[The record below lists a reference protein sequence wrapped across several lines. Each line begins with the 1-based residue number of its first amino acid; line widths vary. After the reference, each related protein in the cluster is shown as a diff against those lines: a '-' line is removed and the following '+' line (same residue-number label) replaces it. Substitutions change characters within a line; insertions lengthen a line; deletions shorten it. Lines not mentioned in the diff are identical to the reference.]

1 MAKKCWQR
9 IKLKYKARAHKIKPN
24 VRVFK
29 TKPRVR
35 KIKIRYLI
43 FALALTAGGILI
55 ANSSPTEL
63 AHAEGCPDVKIIFV
77 RGSGGERYNT
87 DHYLAFKSAMEN
99 KLNTSSLRY
108 EIDDLDYPAI
118 GVGVDNLDVTIGAF
132 LGGGEAYAF
141 GDSVKTGVKNLV
153 SAVKTDT
160 CKSTKYVFAGYSQGA
175 LVVPTALSQ
184 INSDKV
190 IYSALFGDPKI
201 YLPEGFGP
209 VPAACSGK
217 NLSAY
222 RVYVPDCQAF
232 IGLLGARTPY
242 VSAGYDGKIGTW
254 CNRYDIFCS
263 SHYSVSS
270 HTAYATDGIYEDAS
284 KLIFSKIAQA
294 FNFKNKYTSPHDTAI
309 LIDSTGSMSSLIS
322 KYRNEAL
329 RLAEKTLNAGGR
341 VALYDYRDLAD
352 PYEPVEGC
360 NFETCTLETFA
371 AALDAITIEGGGDD
385 PESLLSAS
393 FQVMKKLN
401 WRFGATKSLVI
412 LTDAGF
418 HSPDLDGTTFYNVKK
433 LSQQIDP
440 VNFYVLTPEY
450 NFEEYQPLAEAT
462 GGAVI
467 SATDEIELEAS
478 TDTILERFDS
488 LPQVEEEDE
497 DEQAPLPTLKIN
509 SVENLSDTS
518 SKISFTTDSIKTMV
532 ILNDAILGIT
542 ADTEITLTDLDR
554 SAVNT
559 LTLVPLSDSRRGEP
573 VTVNLN
579 DGISDDQTS
588 NNQDLSGYGQA
599 ANLSPAGIVPRAP
612 KTGRK

>member
-1 MAKKCWQR
+1 MAKKYWQR
-9 IKLKYKARAHKIKPN
+9 IKLKYRARAH
-24 VRVFK
+24 
-29 TKPRVR
+29 

-43 FALALTAGGILI
+43 FALALTAGGILL

-87 DHYLAFKSAMEN
+87 DHYLAFKSAMES
-99 KLNTSSLRY
+99 KLNTSSLKY

-118 GVGVDNLDVTIGAF
+118 GVGVDNLDVTLGAYV
-132 LGGGEAYAF
+132 GRGDAYAF
-141 GDSVKTGVKNLV
+141 GDSVKAGVDSLATTVNTSSCKN
-153 SAVKTDT
+153 
-160 CKSTKYVFAGYSQGA
+160 TKYVFAGYSQGA
-175 LVVPTALSQ
+175 LVIPTALQ
-184 INSDKV
+184 KINSDKV

-201 YLPEGFGP
+201 YLPEGKGLFP
-209 VPAACSGK
+209 DACSGK
-217 NLSAY
+217 NLSEY
-222 RVYVPDCQAF
+222 RAYVPNCRAY
-232 IGLLGARTPY
+232 IGLLGARKPY
-242 VSAGYDGKIGTW
+242 VPDGYAGKVGTW
-254 CNRYDIFCS
+254 CNRYDVFCS
-263 SHYSVSS
+263 SHLSIKD
-270 HTAYATDGIYEDAS
+270 HLAYATDGAYEDAS

-294 FNFKNKYTSPHDTAI
+294 FNFKNEYTSPHDTAI
-309 LIDSTGSMSSLIS
+309 LIDSTGSMSSLFS
-322 KYRNEAL
+322 NYRNEAL

-341 VALYDYRDLAD
+341 VALYDYRDLVEGYA
-352 PYEPVEGC
+352 PVERC

-371 AALDAITIEGGGDD
+371 AGLDAIEIDGGDDD

-401 WRFGATKSLVI
+401 WRFGATKSLVV
-412 LTDAGF
+412 LTDAGY
-418 HSPDLDGTTFYNVKK
+418 HSPDLDGTTFYDVKK

-440 VNFYVLTPEY
+440 VNFYILTPEY

-518 SKISFTTDSIKTMV
+518 SKISFTTDGIKTMV

-542 ADTEITLTDLDR
+542 ADTEIILTDLDR
-554 SAVNT
+554 SITNT

-579 DGISDDQTS
+579 DEISDDQTS
-588 NNQDLSGYGQA
+588 NNQDSSGYGQA
-599 ANLSPAGIVPRAP
+599 TNLSPTSILPLAP
-612 KTGRK
+612 KTGRR

>member
-1 MAKKCWQR
+1 MAKKYWQR
-9 IKLKYKARAHKIKPN
+9 IKLKYKARAHKIKTTL
-24 VRVFK
+24 RVSK
-29 TKPRVR
+29 AKPRTR

-43 FALALTAGGILI
+43 FALTIISGGILI

-87 DHYLAFKSAMEN
+87 NHYLAFKSAMES
-99 KLNTSSLRY
+99 KLNTSSLKY

-118 GVGVDNLDVTIGAF
+118 GVGADNLDVTLGAF
-132 LGGGEAYAF
+132 FGGGDAYAF

-153 SAVKTDT
+153 STVKTDT
-160 CKSTKYVFAGYSQGA
+160 CKNTKYVFAGYSQGA

-201 YLPEGFGP
+201 YLPEGFGL
-209 VPAACSGK
+209 VPSACSGK
-217 NLSAY
+217 NLSSY
-222 RVYVPDCQAF
+222 RIYVPDCRAF

-242 VSAGYDGKIGTW
+242 VSTGYDGKIGTW

-284 KLIFSKIAQA
+284 KFIFSKIAQE
-294 FNFKNKYTSPHDTAI
+294 FNFKNEYTSPHDTAI

-352 PYEPVEGC
+352 PYGPVERC
-360 NFETCTLETFA
+360 SFETCTLETFTA
-371 AALDAITIEGGGDD
+371 GLDAITIEGGGDD

-393 FQVMKKLN
+393 LHVMQKLN

-412 LTDAGF
+412 LTDAGY

-440 VNFYVLTPEY
+440 VNFYILTPES
-450 NFEEYQPLAEAT
+450 NFEIYQPLAEAT

-467 SATDEIELEAS
+467 SATDEIELETS

-488 LPQVEEEDE
+488 LPQVEEEYADE
-497 DEQAPLPTLKIN
+497 TYDTALPTLRIA
-509 SVENLSDTS
+509 SVEKLSDTS
-518 SKISFTTDSIKTMV
+518 SKINFTTDGTKTMV

-542 ADTEITLTDLDR
+542 ADTKITLTDLDP
-554 SAVNT
+554 SVANT
-559 LTLVPLSDSRRGEP
+559 LILVPLTDSRRGES
-573 VTVNLN
+573 VIVSLN
-579 DGISDDQTS
+579 EQNWQNSTNQAQNQAQILDLGAQTFVLPLTP
-588 NNQDLSGYGQA
+588 NTGQ
-599 ANLSPAGIVPRAP
+599 R
-612 KTGRK
+612 